1 MTRNPE
7 FSVLWGATV
16 AWAPWQGAS
25 WGYAT
30 CALPVG
36 PCPEGDQLEHIFPRF
51 RQPPSPP
58 RAARPD
64 DAPDPNV
71 SSFLRKTSAQP
82 KIFFCKRGLKVIF
95 LIEDMFGGNVL
106 RAMQNRIFWIS

>member
-1 MTRNPE
+1 MPPVPCQWGPARRATSWSTYFRGFVNP
-7 FSVLWGATV
+7 
-16 AWAPWQGAS
+16 
-25 WGYAT
+25 
-30 CALPVG
+30 
-36 PCPEGDQLEHIFPRF
+36 
-51 RQPPSPP
+51 PP

-106 RAMQNRIFWIS
+106 RAMQNRIFWIP